1 MTSNLI
7 SIERLR
13 EISDIK
19 IKHIE
24 RLLKV
29 EPQDNSFLN
38 MLPCDIHKKIIN
50 AYKSI
55 MPKYVLRNWFPKDKI
70 DWNAL
75 SKNSFAIEL
84 LKEKVQSEKNMT
96 KEEYNKLENNKKIN
110 WKYLSAN
117 ECAIDILKQYEKDI
131 VWSYFCDNKNPRA
144 FDMIK
149 DRIEYER
156 MTPTTSEEEE
166 EEYMFHRID
175 WNRLAINENPKIIEL
190 VKENIKEIDWIYL
203 ASNPNAVQL
212 LEEYNIELYRT
223 GLEENPN
230 PIAIELLKTNPE
242 KIFWKYLSLN
252 PNAIELIKERIKYEQ
267 NLSIE
272 EYENLSDDKKIDWYY
287 LTLNSN
293 AIEILK
299 RNCNKICWPV
309 LGNNPN
315 AIELLRKIPEKIFWN
330 VLSLNPTAIELIK
343 ERIDYEKS
351 LSIDEYENLEWYKR
365 IDYDY
370 LSENTG
376 IFMLV

>member
-1 MTSNLI
+1 
-7 SIERLR
+7 
-13 EISDIK
+13 
-19 IKHIE
+19 
-24 RLLKV
+24 
-29 EPQDNSFLN
+29 

-70 DWNAL
+70 NWDAL

-84 LKEKVQSEKNMT
+84 LTEKVQSEKNMT

-117 ECAIDILKQYEKDI
+117 ECAIDILKQYKEDI
-131 VWSYFCDNKNPRA
+131 VWSFLCDNKNPRA

-149 DRIEYER
+149 ERIEYEK
-156 MTPTTSEEEE
+156 MVPPTPEEE

-175 WNRLAINENPKIIEL
+175 CDRLAINENPKIIEL

-242 KIFWKYLSLN
+242 KIFWKYLSSNPNAIELLNERVKYENNLSTEEYANISNNKKIDWNSLSLN
-252 PNAIELIKERIKYEQ
+252 PNAIELLKANPKNIVWYIF
-267 NLSIE
+267 S
-272 EYENLSDDKKIDWYY
+272 ENP
-287 LTLNSN
+287 
-293 AIEILK
+293 
-299 RNCNKICWPV
+299 R
-309 LGNNPN
+309 
-315 AIELLRKIPEKIFWN
+315 AIELLKDKPKKIYWN
-330 VLSLNPTAIELIK
+330 NLSLNPNAIELIK

-351 LSIDEYENLEWYKR
+351 LSIEEYESLQWYNR
-365 IDYDY
+365 INYDY

>member
-7 SIERLR
+7 SIERLK

-70 DWNAL
+70 NWNAL

-149 DRIEYER
+149 DRIEYEK

-252 PNAIELIKERIKYEQ
+252 PNAIELIKERI
-267 NLSIE
+267 
-272 EYENLSDDKKIDWYY
+272 
-287 LTLNSN
+287 
-293 AIEILK
+293 
-299 RNCNKICWPV
+299 
-309 LGNNPN
+309 
-315 AIELLRKIPEKIFWN
+315 
-330 VLSLNPTAIELIK
+330 
-343 ERIDYEKS
+343 DYEKL